1 MTYRI
6 AIGYP
11 LGLTLS
17 DEDNSP
23 RYCLELMNKRVLLSV
38 KEFSTW
44 VMALSGDPLPQME
57 NQAQYE
63 TLLESK
69 HIIEI
74 DPEQDIVSTF
84 KHHYAIRQGCGSV
97 ALDQTPCVSFG
108 GNPIEMSIT
117 QMQVWQS
124 MCSSIDLS
132 KIVRWLLTIMSTNDI
147 LEAFAFLMQKELLYI
162 I

>member
-1 MTYRI
+1 MMYRI

-23 RYCLELMNKRVLLSV
+23 KYCLELVNKRILLTV

-44 VMALSGDPLPQME
+44 VMALTGDSLPRKE
-57 NQAQYE
+57 NQIQYE
-63 TLLESK
+63 ALLQSK
-69 HIIEI
+69 YIIEI
-74 DPEQDIVSTF
+74 DPEQEITSVFS
-84 KHHYAIRQGCGSV
+84 HHYAIRQGSGSV
-97 ALDQTPCVSFG
+97 THDQIPCVSLG
-108 GNPIEMSIT
+108 SNSIEMSIT

-132 KIVRWLLTIMSTNDI
+132 KIIRWLLTIMPVNDI
-147 LEAFAFLMQKELLYI
+147 LETLVFLMQKELVYI